1 MSTKKY
7 ASAISFLI
15 IIATIYFSYS
25 SLMPTKISNVKT
37 PLTEFSTERALVHL
51 KEITKKPHYTGSI
64 EHRNVQNYIVNQ
76 LEQLGLKTEIQ
87 QQIAVSKKFHV
98 STVTQNILARI
109 KGTDSGKA
117 LLLLSH
123 YDSSPNASLGASDA
137 GSGVVTILEG
147 IRAFLATNKQPKNDI
162 IILISDAEELGLL
175 GAKAFVNNHGWAK
188 DVEMVLNFEARGSG
202 GPSYM
207 LMETNGGNKNLVQN
221 FSKANPKYPVA
232 TSLVYSIYKML
243 PNDTDLTVFREDGD
257 IEGFNFAFI
266 GDHFDYHTA
275 QDSYKRLDKNTLEHQ
290 GTYLMPLLNYF
301 ADADLTKLKSDTDY
315 IYFNF
320 PIIGMV
326 YYSFSFIYP
335 LLIITI
341 LLFIGLLLYG
351 ISQHKINPKQF
362 FLASIPLFLSLI
374 ISGLLAFYGWKLL
387 MKIHPQYND
396 ILQGFTY
403 NGYLYIAAFSSL
415 ALAISLLIYNRYFKK
430 INAADL
436 VIAPL
441 FVWILINIVIAVLLK
456 GAGYFIIAAL
466 YGIASLAILLLSKK
480 HFQNHQ
486 VVLSLISI
494 PVLLLFAPLVKMLPV
509 ALGLKTL
516 MFSTTIIVLLFGLL
530 VPVFS
535 GYKNAKRLGQLFLAL
550 AIFIF
555 ISASFKAGYNEDKKQ
570 PNSINYLFDADK
582 NEAYWTSYNNEVDD
596 FTHQFLGD
604 DPTQGGFDSLT
615 QSSKYG
621 TKIKLHTKTKVKNI
635 PQPVIDIISDTI
647 INNDRILHFTIA
659 PQRNINKI
667 ELSSNNNITFKTF
680 NVGGLEVPKKEGYD
694 FVFNTNKK
702 TNQVL
707 SHYFIGDDESL
718 ELKFSV
724 DKDEKIALTMYE
736 ISFDLIKSSLFNV
749 EPLYRVKPRS
759 KTMMPTP
766 FVTNDAV
773 ILKKQLNF

>member
-25 SLMPTKISNVKT
+25 SLMPTKISNAKT

-64 EHRNVQNYIVNQ
+64 EHRNVQNYIVKQ

-87 QQIAVSKKFHV
+87 QQMAVSEKFRV

-109 KGTDSGKA
+109 EGTDSGKA
-117 LLLLSH
+117 LLILSH
-123 YDSSPNASLGASDA
+123 YDSAPNASLGASDA
-137 GSGVVTILEG
+137 GSGVVTILES
-147 IRAFLATNKQPKNDI
+147 IRAFLAANKQPKNDI
-162 IILISDAEELGLL
+162 IILISDAEEIGLL
-175 GAKAFVNNHGWAK
+175 GAKAFVNNHRWAK
-188 DVEMVLNFEARGSG
+188 DVGMVLNFEARGSG
-202 GPSYM
+202 GPSYL
-207 LMETNGGNKNLVQN
+207 LMETNDGNKNLIKN
-221 FSKANPKYPVA
+221 FSKANPNYPVA

-243 PNDTDLTVFREDGD
+243 PNDTDLTIFREDGD

-275 QDSYKRLDKNTLEHQ
+275 QDSYKRLDKNSLEHQ
-290 GTYLMPLLNYF
+290 GTYLMPLLNHF

-326 YYSFSFIYP
+326 YYSFSLIYP

-362 FLASIPLFLSLI
+362 FLASIPLFLSLL

-387 MKIHPQYND
+387 LKIHPEYND

-415 ALAISLLIYNRYFKK
+415 TLAISLLIYNHYFKK

-436 VIAPL
+436 IIAPL
-441 FVWILINIVIAVLLK
+441 FIWILINIAIAVYLK

-466 YGIASLAILLLSKK
+466 YGITSLAILLRSKK

-494 PVLLLFAPLVKMLPV
+494 PVLLLFAPMIKMLPV

-516 MFSTTIIVLLFGLL
+516 MLSTTFIVLLFGLL
-530 VPVFS
+530 LPIFS
-535 GYKNAKRLGQLFLAL
+535 GYKNAKKLGLLFLVL
-550 AIFIF
+550 SIFIF
-555 ISASFKAGYNEDKKQ
+555 ISASFKANYNEDKKQ
-570 PNSINYLFDADK
+570 PNSINYVFDADK
-582 NEAYWTSYNNEVDD
+582 NEAYWTSYNNNVDD
-596 FTHQFLGD
+596 FTYQFLGD
-604 DPTQGGFDSLT
+604 DPSQGGFDSIT

-659 PQRNINKI
+659 PQRKINKI
-667 ELSSNNNITFKTF
+667 ELLANNDIKIKTLR
-680 NVGGLEVPKKEGYD
+680 VGDVDIKKKDGSD
-694 FVFNTNKK
+694 FALTTGKRK
-702 TNQVL
+702 QIL

-724 DKDEKIALTMYE
+724 SKDEKIALTMYE
-736 ISFDLIKSSLFNV
+736 ISFDLIESSLFNV
-749 EPLYRVKPRS
+749 EPLYHVKPRS